1 MLLHIT
7 TAAPWRV
14 ALAAG
19 SHVTPSLRT
28 EGFIH
33 LSRPDQVA
41 LPANR
46 LYAGRDDLLLLVL
59 DPDRLDAEVRW
70 EPGVPTDPESMR
82 FPHLYGPLPV
92 AAVTSVV
99 PWRPG
104 ADGTFAEPAGL
115 PHPTDRFARALR
127 FDRSLAERRAPI
139 LVPVEGGT
147 GTRDPRVPSSYE
159 HNAVWLDGAPSAA
172 AIEAA
177 GDLVLGDAGHRR
189 VVLDST
195 PPADLPV
202 GPDGWEVDE
211 ERILV
216 LDPGAEVIGPEG
228 LTIVP
233 VTQEVMAGLWDPS
246 WRRDLPHASDDAVAD
261 LIRREAF
268 ADAHLRVVDLAVLG
282 PDGVPVA
289 GTQLRIDGATA
300 AIEAVLCDPGHR
312 GRGLAFALV
321 ADAVARA
328 RVAGCDLIWLLAY
341 ADDWPRRWYERL
353 GFTDVGARWVAHRRA
368 GG

>member
-19 SHVTPSLRT
+19 THVTPSLRT

-46 LYAGRDDLLLLVL
+46 LYAGRDDLLLLVI
-59 DPDRLDAEVRW
+59 DPERLEAEVRW
-70 EPGVPTDPESMR
+70 EPGVPTDPDSMR
-82 FPHLYGPLPV
+82 FPHLYGSLPV

-104 ADGTFAEPAGL
+104 PDGTFAAPVDL
-115 PHPTDRFARALR
+115 PEPTDLLARARR

-139 LVPVEGGT
+139 LVPVAGGI
-147 GTRDPRVPSSYE
+147 GTRDPRVPASYE

-177 GDLVLGDAGHRR
+177 GDLVLGDAAHRR
-189 VVLDST
+189 VVLDAV
-195 PPADLPV
+195 PPEDLSV
-202 GPDGWEVDE
+202 GPAGWEVDE

-216 LDPGAEVIGPEG
+216 LAPDATVAGPVDIEV
-228 LTIVP
+228 VP
-233 VTQEVMAGLWDPS
+233 VTQEVMAGLWAPS
-246 WRRDLPHASDDAVAD
+246 WQRSIDGIPDDAVDD

-268 ADAHLRVVDLAVLG
+268 AHAHLRIVDLAVLG

-300 AIEAVLCDPGHR
+300 AIEAVLCDPDHR
-312 GRGLAFALV
+312 GRGLASALV
-321 ADAVARA
+321 AAAVDRARA
-328 RVAGCDLIWLLAY
+328 AGCDLVWLLAY

-353 GFTDVGARWVAHRRA
+353 GFVDVGARWVLHRR
-368 GG
+368 G

>member
-1 MLLHIT
+1 VLLHIT

-46 LYAGRDDLLLLVL
+46 IYAGRDDLLLLVI
-59 DPDRLDAEVRW
+59 DPDRLAAEVRW

-104 ADGTFAEPAGL
+104 PDGVFVEPTHL
-115 PHPTDRFARALR
+115 PALDDRLARALW

-139 LVPVEGGT
+139 LVAVPGGI
-147 GTRDPRVPSSYE
+147 GCRDPRVPASYE
-159 HNAVWLDGAPSAA
+159 HNAVWLAGSPTAA
-172 AIEAA
+172 EVETA
-177 GDLVLGDAGHRR
+177 GDLVLADATHRR
-189 VVLDST
+189 VVLSS
-195 PPADLPV
+195 PP
-202 GPDGWEVDE
+202 PDGLDGWDVDE

-216 LDPGAEVIGPEG
+216 LDASTSIAAPAEGTV
-228 LTIVP
+228 TP
-233 VTQEVMAGLWDPS
+233 VTSEVMAGLWGPS
-246 WRRDLPHASDDAVAD
+246 WRRDLPHATDDAIGD
-261 LIRREAF
+261 LLRREAF
-268 ADAHLRVVDLAVLG
+268 AHAHLWVVDLAVLG
-282 PDGVPVA
+282 DDGVPVA

-300 AIEAVLCDPGHR
+300 AIEAVLCDPDHR
-312 GRGLAFALV
+312 GRGLATALV
-321 ADAVARA
+321 ADAVRRARA
-328 RVAGCDLIWLLAY
+328 AGCDLVWLLAY
-341 ADDWPRRWYERL
+341 AEDWPRRWYERL
-353 GFTDVGARWVAHRRA
+353 GFVDVGARWVAHRPA
-368 GG
+368 G

>member
-1 MLLHIT
+1 VLLHIT

-19 SHVTPSLRT
+19 SLVTPSLRS

-46 LYAGRDDLLLLVL
+46 LYAGRDDLLLLVI
-59 DPDRLDAEVRW
+59 DPGRLAAEVRW
-70 EPGVPTDPESMR
+70 EPGVPTDPASMR
-82 FPHLYGPLPV
+82 FPHLYGALPV
-92 AAVTSVV
+92 DAVTSVV

-104 ADGTFAEPAGL
+104 ADGSFAEPVGL
-115 PHPTDRFARALR
+115 PGPTDGLARARR

-139 LVPVEGGT
+139 LVPVAGGV
-147 GTRDPRVPSSYE
+147 GTRDPRVPASYE
-159 HNAVWLDGAPSAA
+159 HNAVWLDGTPSAA
-172 AIEAA
+172 AIEEA
-177 GDLVLGDAGHRR
+177 GDLVLGDAAHRR
-189 VVLDST
+189 VVLDSA
-195 PPADLPV
+195 PPDDLPV
-202 GPDGWEVDE
+202 GPDDWEVDE

-216 LDPGAEVIGPEG
+216 LGPGAEVAGPEG
-228 LTIVP
+228 VSVVP
-233 VTQEVMAGLWDPS
+233 VTQEVMAGLWGPS
-246 WRRDLPHASDDAVAD
+246 WRRDLPHASDAAVAD

-268 ADAHLRVVDLAVLG
+268 ANAHLRIVDLAVLG

-300 AIEAVLCDPGHR
+300 AIEAVVCDPGHR
-312 GRGLAFALV
+312 GRGLATALV
-321 ADAVARA
+321 AEAVGRARA
-328 RVAGCDLIWLLAY
+328 AGCDLIWLLAY
-341 ADDWPRRWYERL
+341 AEGWPRRWYERL

-368 GG
+368 